1 MGFRPEAALKYR
13 KLLAFCALV
22 WLPMA
27 GLAGDGLVA
36 PAVETVWPQWH
47 ARITVQTAAVSPLS
61 YMQWSDGTQ
70 PARSLHGGAVLG
82 DYYFA
87 TPAFGNFRASGGLM
101 VGSTGGVPLLAA
113 SAGPRLGLA
122 VQAAGVVPPGAS
134 DGMATVPYLGL
145 GFSGALWRNSLAVTA
160 DVGMV
165 AGGSLGKALLGNQ
178 GVERALRDLRLA
190 PVLQLGVRYTF

>member
-82 DYYFA
+82 DS
-87 TPAFGNFRASGGLM
+87 P
-101 VGSTGGVPLLAA
+101 
-113 SAGPRLGLA
+113 
-122 VQAAGVVPPGAS
+122 
-134 DGMATVPYLGL
+134 
-145 GFSGALWRNSLAVTA
+145 
-160 DVGMV
+160 
-165 AGGSLGKALLGNQ
+165 
-178 GVERALRDLRLA
+178 
-190 PVLQLGVRYTF
+190 